1 MLRLLRHTTPVALV
15 AAAALAAHP
24 AAAADC
30 TREYLQAAADGY
42 VAAQR
47 AGDAS
52 LATALS
58 ATASGYTENFKR
70 PAGQPILSRPLKVDF
85 SRSILDTAACATY
98 TEVVVTDPA
107 HPYVIGSQIHWA
119 PGASNATAAAAAAK
133 IETLVTD
140 AGDWLF
146 NATGTLYY
154 SSRESWDPIPEAQR
168 DSRAAIR
175 AAGDAYCDLFSDK
188 TVRVPWG
195 TPCQRLEGGVYVG
208 RGLPTD
214 SCNVGVPSGVALTN
228 RRYVVDEVLGSVS
241 IFLTFGGSPDN
252 HQFRLEKGKLR
263 FVHTI
268 TVTGR
273 D

>member
-1 MLRLLRHTTPVALV
+1 MFRRTTLAI
-15 AAAALAAHP
+15 LAATIAAVP

-70 PAGQPILSRPLKVDF
+70 PVGKPILSRPLGVDF
-85 SRSILDTAACATY
+85 SRSILDTTACATY

-119 PGASNATAAAAAAK
+119 AAPNNNNNNSTAATPVK

-146 NATGTLYY
+146 NATGTLHY

-168 DSRAAIR
+168 DTRDAIR
-175 AAGDAYCDLFSDK
+175 AAGDAYCDLFNDK
-188 TVRVPWG
+188 TVKVPWG
-195 TPCQRLEGGVYVG
+195 MPCQRLEGGVYVG

-241 IFLTFGGSPDN
+241 IFLTFGGSPDS